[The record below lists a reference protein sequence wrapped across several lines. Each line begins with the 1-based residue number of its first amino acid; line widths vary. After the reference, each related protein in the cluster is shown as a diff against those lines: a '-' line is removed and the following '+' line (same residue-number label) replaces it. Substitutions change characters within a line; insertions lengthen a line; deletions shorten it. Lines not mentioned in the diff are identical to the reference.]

1 MGPEVDTIRVLQ
13 VTAPGMFGGRETVV
27 RDLSIGL
34 HDRGHAVEVLVVLD
48 EGTDP
53 NSHPFVEVLEAHG
66 VPVRAE
72 VLAPRAY
79 RTEARSVRQA
89 ARSMDAQV
97 VHSHG
102 YRTDVVAALAV
113 GSAKPATI
121 STAHGFTG
129 GGWRNRLYERLQAA
143 AWKKFDSV
151 VAVSAPLVGAL
162 ESRGVDPEK
171 IHLIPNAWRDSGRRL
186 SRNEARGELGIAEDA
201 RVVGWVGRLSPEKG
215 PDVALEAFRRSA
227 GDGTELHFVGAG
239 RMRADLEARAGELG
253 IDKQVIWHGP
263 IVEAGHYL
271 AAFDLLVLSSRTEG
285 TPIVLFEAM
294 AAGVPIVAT
303 AVGGVPDVVSV
314 QEALLVPS
322 DDRDALAEAIAVLL
336 NDPGERRRLAKSA
349 SRRLES
355 AFALE
360 PWLEAH
366 ESMYRD
372 LIPVSGIQGLSLI
385 HISEPTRP
393 PLLSRMPSSA

>member
-1 MGPEVDTIRVLQ
+1 MTDTAGPEVDTIRVLQ

-27 RDLSIGL
+27 RDLAIGL

-53 NSHPFVEVLEAHG
+53 TSHPFVEVLEAHG
-66 VPVRAE
+66 VPFRAE

-79 RTEARSVRQA
+79 RTEARSIRQA
-89 ARSMDAQV
+89 ARSMDAQI

-113 GSAKPATI
+113 GSAKPAMI

-162 ESRGVDPEK
+162 QSRGVDPEK
-171 IHLIPNAWRDSGRRL
+171 VQLIPNAWRDTGSRL
-186 SRNEARGELGIAEDA
+186 SRNEARGELGIGEDA

-215 PDVALEAFRRSA
+215 PDVALDAFRRSA
-227 GDGTELHFVGAG
+227 SDGTELHFVGAG
-239 RMRADLEARAGELG
+239 RMRADLEARAEELG

-336 NDPGERRRLAKSA
+336 NDPGERRRLAKNA
-349 SRRLES
+349 SRRLQS

-360 PWLEAH
+360 PWLAAH
-366 ESMYRD
+366 ESMYRE
-372 LIPVSGIQGLSLI
+372 LIPVSGIQGG
-385 HISEPTRP
+385 P
-393 PLLSRMPSSA
+393 SR

>member
-53 NSHPFVEVLEAHG
+53 RLHPFVEVLEAHG

-89 ARSMDAQV
+89 ARSMDAQI

-129 GGWRNRLYERLQAA
+129 GGWKNRLYERLQAA

-227 GDGTELHFVGAG
+227 GDGTEIHFVGAG

-366 ESMYRD
+366 ESMYRE
-372 LIPVSGIQGLSLI
+372 LIPVSGIQGG
-385 HISEPTRP
+385 P
-393 PLLSRMPSSA
+393 SR